1 MSINIKSSKMKGKI
15 IIMSTLKMT
24 IDKSNKISKINKE
37 IYGHFAEHLGRC
49 IYGGIYVGEDSPI
62 PNVKGMRKDVI
73 EALKAIKVP
82 VVRWPGGCFADTYHW
97 MDGIGPKEDRKKIVN
112 VNWGGVTE
120 DNSFGTH
127 EFLDFCELIGCEPYV
142 SVNVGSGTVQEAHDW
157 VEYMTSS
164 NESPMTDLRKKNGRE
179 EPWKVKYIG
188 IGNEN
193 WGCGGSMTKDY
204 YSDVYRQFQQFIGG
218 YGIQKIACGP
228 SSADYDWTDTMMRKC
243 NPWQMQGL
251 SLHHYTIPTSDWAH
265 KGSSVDFDEKE
276 YYNTLSHTWF
286 MEKLLENH
294 KAVMQRYDNDKK
306 IGLCV
311 DEWGIWTD
319 VIEGTNP
326 GFLYQQNSMRDAI
339 LASINLNL
347 FNLNSD
353 RVTMANIA
361 QMVNVLQAI
370 VLTEGDKMVKTPT
383 YHVFDMY
390 KEHMEAM
397 LVYSNIENKQ
407 LLEKDYLP
415 AVSQSVSIDNEGKL
429 HITISNASLD
439 EDFEIDCAIP
449 RAEYKNVSAKVLT
462 AKFDKCNTFEEPE
475 AVVPAALE
483 GVKLDGESLRFT
495 LPKCSVV
502 SIELC

>member
-1 MSINIKSSKMKGKI
+1 MA
-15 IIMSTLKMT
+15 TLKMT
-24 IDKSNKISKINKE
+24 VDKSNEISKINKE

-62 PNVKGMRKDVI
+62 PNTRGMRNDVI
-73 EALKAIKVP
+73 DALKAIKVP

-97 MDGIGPKEDRKKIVN
+97 KDGIGPREDRKKIVN
-112 VNWGGVTE
+112 IHWGGVTE

-142 SVNVGSGTVQEAHDW
+142 SVNVGSGTIQEAAEW

-164 NESPMTDLRKKNGRE
+164 NVSPMTELRKKNGRE
-179 EPWKVKYIG
+179 EPWKVDFVG

-193 WGCGGSMTKDY
+193 WGCGGEMTKEY
-204 YSDVYRQFQQFIGG
+204 YSDVYRQFQTYVRGN
-218 YGIQKIACGP
+218 GIKKIACGP
-228 SSADYDWTDTMMRKC
+228 NGNNCEWTDTMMKKC
-243 NPWQMQGL
+243 HPGQMQGL
-251 SLHHYTIPTSDWAH
+251 SLHQYTLPTNNWGK

-276 YYNTLSHTWF
+276 YYETLAHTWF
-286 MEKLLENH
+286 MERILRDQ
-294 KAVMQRYDNDKK
+294 KAVMQRYDDKK
-306 IGLCV
+306 RIGLVV

-319 VIEGTNP
+319 VLEGTNP

-353 RVTMANIA
+353 RVKMANIA
-361 QMVNVLQAI
+361 QMINVLQAI
-370 VLTEGDKMVKTPT
+370 ILTEGEKMVKTPT

-407 LLEKDYLP
+407 LLEDDYLP
-415 AVSQSVSIDNEGKL
+415 AVSQSVSVDSEGRM
-429 HITISNASLD
+429 HITISNSSLD
-439 EDFEIDCAIP
+439 EDFDIDCVMP
-449 RAEYKNVSAKVLT
+449 RADYKSVSAKVLSG
-462 AKFDKCNTFEEPE
+462 AYNECNTFENPD
-475 AVVPAALE
+475 AVAPKAFD
-483 GVKLDGESLRFT
+483 GVKLDGESLKFS

>member
-1 MSINIKSSKMKGKI
+1 MA
-15 IIMSTLKMT
+15 TLKMT
-24 IDKSNKISKINKE
+24 IDQTNRISKINKE

-62 PNVKGMRKDVI
+62 PNIKGFRKDVV

-97 MDGIGPKEDRKKIVN
+97 RDGIGPKETRRKIVN

-127 EFLDFCELIGCEPYV
+127 EFLDFCELIGCEAYV
-142 SVNVGSGTVQEAHDW
+142 SLNVGSGTVQEASEW

-164 NESPMTDLRKKNGRE
+164 NESPMTELRKKNGRE
-179 EPWKVKYIG
+179 EPWKVKYVG

-193 WGCGGSMTKDY
+193 WGCGGNMTAEY
-204 YSDVYRQFQQFIGG
+204 YSSLYKQFHSFVRGAEQQ
-218 YGIQKIACGP
+218 IACGP
-228 SSADYDWTDTMMRKC
+228 NGNDCNWTETLMKNIHPGQMR
-243 NPWQMQGL
+243 GL
-251 SLHHYTIPTSDWAH
+251 SLHNYTIPTNQWH
-265 KGSSVDFDEKE
+265 RKGDSVNFDEKE
-276 YYNTLSHTWF
+276 YYDTLAHTWH
-286 MEKLLENH
+286 MERILKDQ
-294 KAVMQRYDNDKK
+294 KGIMQRYDDRKF
-306 IGLCV
+306 IGLIV

-347 FNLNSD
+347 FNENSD
-353 RVTMANIA
+353 RVKMANIA
-361 QMVNVLQAI
+361 QMINVLQS
-370 VLTEGDKMVKTPT
+370 VLLTEGEKMVKTPT

-390 KEHMEAM
+390 KEHMEAT
-397 LVYSNIENKQ
+397 LVYSNCENVELMPQ
-407 LLEKDYLP
+407 PEHRFPPRDTEHLP
-415 AVSQSVSIDNEGKL
+415 AVSQSVSVDGEGKM

-439 EDFEIDCAIP
+439 QDFDIDCVIP
-449 RAEYKNVSAKVLT
+449 RAEFKSASARILT
-462 AKFDKCNTFEEPE
+462 AKFNAINTFDDPD
-475 AVVPAALE
+475 AVSPKTYD
-483 GVKLDGESLRFT
+483 GIKLDGEKLAIR
-495 LPKCSVV
+495 LPACSVI